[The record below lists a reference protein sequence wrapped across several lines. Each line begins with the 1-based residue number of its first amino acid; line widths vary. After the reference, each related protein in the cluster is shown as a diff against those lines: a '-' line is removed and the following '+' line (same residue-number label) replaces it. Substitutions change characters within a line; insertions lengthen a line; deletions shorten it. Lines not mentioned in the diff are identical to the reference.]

1 MAAKRLR
8 HVRGVMVKLGRG
20 AEIKKGDNE
29 MAKIKGSDFKGFFA
43 DKSIFKTDDHKKHK
57 SHKHSGG
64 GRNWL
69 KSAMK

>member
-1 MAAKRLR
+1 
-8 HVRGVMVKLGRG
+8 
-20 AEIKKGDNE
+20 

-43 DKSIFKTDDHKKHK
+43 DKSIFKTDDHKRHK
-57 SHKHSGG
+57 QHKHGGG